1 VHCIN
6 CIQQISLNRALSIW
20 WNLSGKPTTK
30 NKKTKTFFF
39 FQPRGVAEESSDDEI
54 GSESPLDEVAVAPE
68 FGGNSVAGSGV
79 YPPSSLSLREHRTRH
94 DSGTRSDTSYVQ
106 CQFV

>member
-1 VHCIN
+1 ME
-6 CIQQISLNRALSIW
+6 SLQL
-20 WNLSGKPTTK
+20 
-30 NKKTKTFFF
+30 KTFFF
-39 FQPRGVAEESSDDEI
+39 FLLLLLLLLLLLQPRGVAEESSDDEI

-68 FGGNSVAGSGV
+68 FGGSSVAGSGV

-94 DSGTRSDTSYVQ
+94 DSGTRSDTSYVP

>member
-1 VHCIN
+1 MYSANFFKQSTVFMEGL
-6 CIQQISLNRALSIW
+6 QL
-20 WNLSGKPTTK
+20 
-30 NKKTKTFFF
+30 KKHF

-68 FGGNSVAGSGV
+68 FGGSSVGGSGV

-94 DSGTRSDTSYVQ
+94 DSGTRSDTSYVPSI
-106 CQFV
+106 CHFV

>member
-1 VHCIN
+1 ME
-6 CIQQISLNRALSIW
+6 SLQL
-20 WNLSGKPTTK
+20 
-30 NKKTKTFFF
+30 KKKLFFFPSVF

-68 FGGNSVAGSGV
+68 FGGSSVAGSGV

-94 DSGTRSDTSYVQ
+94 DSGTRSDTSYVP
-106 CQFV
+106 CQFVWRSS